1 MTADAI
7 DTLSRTLWGEAR
19 GEGPRGMQAVAN
31 VILTRAAKPRWWG
44 HDIVS
49 VCLQPYQFSCRLASD
64 PNLPKLLAVTTVD
77 PSYDLARAIARVAIG
92 AGLQDITNGAD
103 SYFASGSPVPVWA
116 KSIEPVAVIGRHQFY
131 RLVA

>member
-1 MTADAI
+1 MTDN
-7 DTLSRTLWGEAR
+7 TLITMSRTLWGEGR
-19 GEGPRGMQAVAN
+19 GEGPRGMQAIAN
-31 VILTRAAKPRWWG
+31 VILMRAAKPRWWG

-49 VCLQPYQFSCRLASD
+49 VCLQPYQFSCWLASD
-64 PNLPKLLAVTTVD
+64 PNRPKLLAATTDD

-92 AGLQDITNGAD
+92 AGLQDITGGAD

-131 RLVA
+131 RLV